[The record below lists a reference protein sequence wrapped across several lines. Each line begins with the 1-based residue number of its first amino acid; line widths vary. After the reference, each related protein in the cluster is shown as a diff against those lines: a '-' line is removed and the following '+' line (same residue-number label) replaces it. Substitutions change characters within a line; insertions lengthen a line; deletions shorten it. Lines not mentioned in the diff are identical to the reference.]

1 MTKVVSSAPM
11 PPQFFEGTLGAAGI
25 DDLEVSAPAER
36 NQAALVEAVVGAD
49 LIVGD
54 YTFEL
59 KIDRAVIDAMEGCR
73 LIQQPSA
80 GYQHIDIEY
89 AAEKGIPVAN
99 SGGANDIAVAEH
111 TVMSGL
117 ALLKHLRKA
126 DTATREGRWP
136 QLEIG
141 GIELAGRTWG
151 IVGFG
156 RIGREVA
163 KRLSGF
169 GCNVVFSD
177 PFPPTEDVQSELG
190 VSEADLDALLKKS
203 DVVSLHC
210 PLTDE
215 TRNLIDAEALA
226 KIGSAGFL
234 VNVARGEV
242 IVEDDLLEALKS
254 NKLGGAAI
262 DVFTEEPPGAGH
274 PLYGLDNVILS
285 PHVAGVTAESRRRIM
300 AATVENLARAAKGEV
315 PQDVVNGVVS
325 R

>member
-1 MTKVVSSAPM
+1 MTRVVSSAPM

-25 DDLEVSAPAER
+25 EDLEVTVPSER
-36 NQAALVEAVVGAD
+36 TQTAFVDAVAGAD
-49 LIVGD
+49 LVVGD

-59 KIDRAVIDAMEGCR
+59 EIDRAVIDAMEGCR

-89 AAEKGIPVAN
+89 AASKGIPVAN

-117 ALLKHLRKA
+117 ALIKHLREA
-126 DTATREGRWP
+126 DKATREGSWP

-141 GIELAGRTWG
+141 GVELAGRTWG

-163 KRLSGF
+163 RRLSGF
-169 GCNVVFSD
+169 GCTVLFSD
-177 PFPPTEDVQSELG
+177 PFPPSEDVQSELG
-190 VSEADLDALLKKS
+190 VSEVDLDALLKKS

-215 TRNLIDAEALA
+215 TRNLIDSQALA

-234 VNVARGEV
+234 INVARGEV
-242 IVEDDLLEALKS
+242 IVEDDLVEALRS
-254 NKLGGAAI
+254 GKLGGAAV
-262 DVFTEEPPGAGH
+262 DVFTEEPPDSGH
-274 PLYGLDNVILS
+274 PLFGLENVILS
-285 PHVAGVTAESRRRIM
+285 PHIAGVTAESRRRIM
-300 AATVENLARAAKGEV
+300 AATVENLARAAKGEE
-315 PQDVVNGVVS
+315 PLNVVNGVVS
-325 R
+325 D

>member
-1 MTKVVSSAPM
+1 M
-11 PPQFFEGTLGAAGI
+11 PPQFFEGTLRAAGI
-25 DDLEVSAPAER
+25 EELQVSVPAER
-36 NQAALVEAVVGAD
+36 TQAAFVEAVAGAD
-49 LIVGD
+49 LVVGD

-59 KIDRAVIDAMEGCR
+59 KIDRTVIDAMEGCR

-89 AAEKGIPVAN
+89 AASKGIPVAN

-126 DTATREGRWP
+126 DRETREGRWP
-136 QLEIG
+136 QLELG
-141 GIELAGRTWG
+141 GVELAGRTWG

-169 GCNVVFSD
+169 GCRVIFTD
-177 PFPPTEDVQSELG
+177 PFPPSKDVQDLLG
-190 VSEADLDALLKKS
+190 ASEADLDTLLKKS

-215 TRNLIDAEALA
+215 TRNLIDAEALT

-234 VNVARGEV
+234 INVARGEV
-242 IVEDDLLEALKS
+242 IVEDDLVEALKS
-254 NKLGGAAI
+254 NRLGGAAI
-262 DVFTEEPPGAGH
+262 DVFMEEPPGTGH
-274 PLYGLDNVILS
+274 PLFDLDNVILS

-300 AATVENLARAAKGEV
+300 AATVENLARAARGEELH
-315 PQDVVNGVVS
+315 DVVNGVLS
-325 R
+325 S

>member
-1 MTKVVSSAPM
+1 M
-11 PPQFFEGTLGAAGI
+11 PPQFFEGTLRAGGL
-25 DDLEVSAPAER
+25 DDLEVVVPQDR
-36 NQAALVEAVVGAD
+36 TQAAFVEAVEGAD
-49 LIVGD
+49 LVVGD

-59 KIDRAVIDAMEGCR
+59 EIDRAVIDAMEGCR

-111 TVMSGL
+111 TVMCGL
-117 ALLKHLRKA
+117 ALLKHLLKA
-126 DTATREGRWP
+126 DKETRSGNWP

-141 GIELAGRTWG
+141 GVELADRTWG

-169 GCNVVFSD
+169 GCNIVFSD
-177 PFPPTEDVQSELG
+177 PFPPPQATQDELG
-190 VSEADLDALLKKS
+190 VKESELAALLSKS

-215 TRNLIDAEALA
+215 TRNLIDSEALA
-226 KIGSAGFL
+226 KIGSTGFL

-242 IVEDDLLEALKS
+242 LVESDLVEALRS
-254 NKLGGAAI
+254 GKLGGAAI
-262 DVFTEEPPGAGH
+262 DVYAEEPPGPGH
-274 PLYGLDNVILS
+274 PLYGLENVILS

-300 AATVENLARAAKGEV
+300 AATVENLLRAAKGEALH
-315 PQDVVNGVVS
+315 DVVNGVAPA
-325 R
+325 

>member
-25 DDLEVSAPAER
+25 EDLVVSVPEER
-36 NQAALVEAVVGAD
+36 TQAALVEAVAGSD
-49 LIVGD
+49 LVVGD

-59 KIDRAVIDAMEGCR
+59 AIDSAVIDAMEGCR

-126 DTATREGRWP
+126 DRETREGRWP

-141 GIELAGRTWG
+141 GVELAGRTWG

-169 GCNVVFSD
+169 GCNVIFSD
-177 PFPPTEDVQSELG
+177 PFPPAEDVQAELG
-190 VSEADLDALLKKS
+190 VAEADLDDLLKKS

-215 TRNLIDAEALA
+215 TRNLIDADALA
-226 KIGSAGFL
+226 RIGSVGFL

-242 IVEDDLLEALKS
+242 IVEEDLVEALKS

-262 DVFTEEPPGAGH
+262 DVFSEEPPDAGH
-274 PLYGLDNVILS
+274 PLFGLENVILS
-285 PHVAGVTAESRRRIM
+285 PHIAGVTAESRRRIM
-300 AATVENLARAAKGEV
+300 AATVENLARVAKGEA
-315 PQDVVNGVVS
+315 PMNVVNGVVS
-325 R
+325 A

>member
-25 DDLEVSAPAER
+25 EDLVVSVPEER
-36 NQAALVEAVVGAD
+36 TQAALVEAVAGSD
-49 LIVGD
+49 LVVGD

-59 KIDRAVIDAMEGCR
+59 AIDSAVIDAMEGCR

-126 DTATREGRWP
+126 DSETREGGWP

-141 GIELAGRTWG
+141 GVELAGRTWG

-169 GCNVVFSD
+169 GCNVIFSD
-177 PFPPTEDVQSELG
+177 PFPPAEDVQAELG
-190 VSEADLDALLKKS
+190 VAEADLDDLLKKS

-215 TRNLIDAEALA
+215 TRNLIDADALA
-226 KIGSAGFL
+226 RIGSVGFL

-242 IVEDDLLEALKS
+242 IVEEDLVEALKS

-262 DVFTEEPPGAGH
+262 DVFSEEPPDAGH
-274 PLYGLDNVILS
+274 PLFGLENVILS
-285 PHVAGVTAESRRRIM
+285 PHIAGVTAESRRRIM
-300 AATVENLARAAKGEV
+300 AATVENLARVAKGEA
-315 PQDVVNGVVS
+315 PMNVVNGVVS
-325 R
+325 A

>member
-1 MTKVVSSAPM
+1 M
-11 PPQFFEGTLGAAGI
+11 GAAGI
-25 DDLEVSAPAER
+25 EDLVVSVPEER
-36 NQAALVEAVVGAD
+36 TQAALVEAVAGSD
-49 LIVGD
+49 LVVGD

-59 KIDRAVIDAMEGCR
+59 AIDSAVIDAMEGCR

-126 DTATREGRWP
+126 DRETREGRWP

-141 GIELAGRTWG
+141 GVELAGRTWG

-169 GCNVVFSD
+169 GCNVIFSD
-177 PFPPTEDVQSELG
+177 PFPPAEDVQAELG
-190 VSEADLDALLKKS
+190 VAEADLDDLLKKS

-215 TRNLIDAEALA
+215 TRNLIDADALA
-226 KIGSAGFL
+226 RIGSVGFL

-242 IVEDDLLEALKS
+242 IVEEDLVEALKS

-262 DVFTEEPPGAGH
+262 DVFSEEPPDAGH
-274 PLYGLDNVILS
+274 PLFGLENVILS
-285 PHVAGVTAESRRRIM
+285 PHIAGVTAESRRRIM
-300 AATVENLARAAKGEV
+300 AATVENLARVAKGEA
-315 PQDVVNGVVS
+315 PMNVVNGVVS
-325 R
+325 A

>member
-25 DDLEVSAPAER
+25 EDLQVSAPAKR
-36 NQAALVEAVVGAD
+36 TQAALVEAVVGAD
-49 LIVGD
+49 LVVGD

-59 KIDRAVIDAMEGCR
+59 EIDRAVIDAMEGCQ

-80 GYQHIDIEY
+80 GYQHIDIDY
-89 AAEKGIPVAN
+89 AASKGIPVAN

-126 DTATREGRWP
+126 DTETREGRWP

-169 GCNVVFSD
+169 GCNVIFSD
-177 PFPPTEDVQSELG
+177 PFPPAEDLQGELG
-190 VSEADLDALLKKS
+190 ASEADLDALLRKS

-242 IVEDDLLEALKS
+242 IVEDDLVEALKS

-274 PLYGLDNVILS
+274 PLFGLDNVILS

-300 AATVENLARAAKGEV
+300 AATVENLARAAKGEQ
-315 PQDVVNGVVS
+315 PQDVVNGVLS
-325 R
+325 S